1 MDESF
6 EKFKTDTLQK
16 LTMMDQK
23 LDDYIHRCIN
33 MDMDQKRI
41 QEEQRYEEHQRQILN
56 QREITTHIT
65 CRNQTLSMLTSTEL
79 MNLGK
84 KKINQFP
91 HFNQKGQCIHASSEA
106 LSFFTSYHTL
116 MNAQTIKA
124 ILIPS
129 RFEGKKHP
137 LRFYDGDMI
146 SSNPDLVVT
155 LDMQSFRYEYST
167 VWEADDIQDEDVG
180 EAGCS
185 HTVVLVQTADAKEV
199 LVDWSCGQFHE
210 IDLVNARLYFHK
222 SSAGLSS
229 RVPSNSPRP

>member
-33 MDMDQKRI
+33 MDMDPRRI

-56 QREITTHIT
+56 QREITT
-65 CRNQTLSMLTSTEL
+65 CRSRNQTLSMLTSTEL

-91 HFNQKGQCIHASSEA
+91 HFNQKGQCIHVSGEA
-106 LSFFTSYHTL
+106 FSFFTSYHTL
-116 MNAQTIKA
+116 MNARTIDA

-129 RFEGKKHP
+129 RFEGKRHH
-137 LRFYDGDMI
+137 LRFYDGDM
-146 SSNPDLVVT
+146 
-155 LDMQSFRYEYST
+155 MR
-167 VWEADDIQDEDVG
+167 
-180 EAGCS
+180 
-185 HTVVLVQTADAKEV
+185 
-199 LVDWSCGQFHE
+199 
-210 IDLVNARLYFHK
+210 
-222 SSAGLSS
+222 
-229 RVPSNSPRP
+229 